1 MNNETKRLCKKYSH
15 NHIISAS
22 LSDFNRKTL
31 FTTIPFFQES
41 VDNIHHSLPTTND
54 SYHVFVAHKGI
65 GSCLVFASKCL
76 HLLVFYKP

>member
-1 MNNETKRLCKKYSH
+1 MNNETKRLSKKYSH

-41 VDNIHHSLPTTND
+41 VDAWLLSLTTFNLLWLLWKC
-54 SYHVFVAHKGI
+54 VAIKQLGLIVH
-65 GSCLVFASKCL
+65 C
-76 HLLVFYKP
+76 